1 MTLFCSKVLKF
12 QRCSET
18 DTVCVL
24 LTQGETNSSLHS
36 LPRMPT
42 ACQKSSAQR
51 QVCGGGRAPSRCRSC
66 HGYCSRRKRTVFVR
80 SAVAVAAS
88 SASSGCAS
96 SSRRAPPVHGQPTGR
111 LPAAAVPEPGARRQP
126 GRRGARRPAQG
137 SIRLGIGIGVRPS
150 APITAG
156 YAHPRRGA
164 ICAQELR
171 GPAPYMLL

>member
-1 MTLFCSKVLKF
+1 MCFSRRGKRTPAA
-12 QRCSET
+12 
-18 DTVCVL
+18 
-24 LTQGETNSSLHS
+24 SSLHS

-66 HGYCSRRKRTVFVR
+66 HGSCSRQKRTVLVR

-88 SASSGCAS
+88 SAASGCAS
-96 SSRRAPPVHGQPTGR
+96 SSRRAPPVHRQPTGR

-137 SIRLGIGIGVRPS
+137 SIRLGIGIGVLLS
-150 APITAG
+150 APITAC